1 MFSGTFSKTKFPN
14 DEKMRKIMKESMD
27 KYIRG
32 LDEKYKTPLK
42 INTEIKIENTNVLLT
57 TGLVSFII
65 FGLGVYQFYKGVF
78 IKR

>member
-1 MFSGTFSKTKFPN
+1 MFSGIFNNKRYPN

-32 LDEKYKTPLK
+32 LDEKYKIPLK
-42 INTEIKIENTNVLLT
+42 INTDKQNTNT
-57 TGLVSFII
+57 TVSIISLFPFII
-65 FGLGVYQFYKGVF
+65 FGLGFYQFYKGVF